1 MRQTVN
7 LNQFIWIWNECQGQ
21 STPRHHHQICRFLSE
36 NWQNKENALLLM
48 AFRNSGKSTLVGLF
62 CAWALYLQ
70 PSLRILV
77 MAADYELAKKMVRNV
92 KRIIEKH
99 PLTKSLCPR
108 QKDQWASDRFT
119 VCRPKEWRD
128 PSVLGRGI
136 SANITGCRADI
147 IICDDVE
154 VPKTCDTA
162 HKRKDLRQKLSE
174 LEFVLVPTG
183 LQLYVGTPHTA
194 ETIYNTKDGF
204 LKDFKSFVL
213 PILDEEGCS
222 VWPERFPLNKI
233 EELRQRSGPSK
244 FKSQMMLIPTA
255 FEGGRLDTSRLIFYD
270 TALSYCQTNL
280 SAILKIGD
288 EKMVSASCWW
298 DPSFGKKEKGD
309 ASVIACVFSDAQGMY
324 YLHAIEYMTVENFEN
339 SAEVQ
344 CRKVADFVEKNYLP
358 SVCVETNGIG
368 KFLPAL
374 LKAEIQK
381 RRLRCAVLE
390 KISHTPKEKR
400 IIEAFDAIL
409 ANGSLKVHQSVKQT
423 PFMDELTEWSPSAF
437 VHDDGLDAVAG
448 CLLCETVRLPRTN
461 VRPRQMPD
469 WRY

>member
-1 MRQTVN
+1 MNQTVN

-21 STPRHHHQICRFLSE
+21 TTPRHHHRICHFLAD
-36 NWQNKENALLLM
+36 NWQNGEHALLLM

-62 CAWALYLQ
+62 CAWVLYLQ

-77 MAADYELAKKMVRNV
+77 LAADYELAKKMVRNI

-99 PLTKSLCPR
+99 PLTQSLRPA

-119 VCRPKEWRD
+119 VRRHKEWRD
-128 PSVLGRGI
+128 PSVLGRGLA
-136 SANITGCRADI
+136 ANITGCRADI

-174 LEFVLVPTG
+174 LEFVLAPSG
-183 LQLYVGTPHTA
+183 LQVYIGTPHTA
-194 ETIYNTKDGF
+194 ETIYNNKDGF
-204 LKDFKSFVL
+204 LKGFKSFVL
-213 PILDEEGCS
+213 PLLDEQGQS
-222 VWPERFPLNKI
+222 AWPERFPLEKI
-233 EELRQRSGPSK
+233 EQLRMRSGPAK
-244 FKSQMMLIPTA
+244 FKSQMMLVPTA
-255 FEGGRLDTSRLIFYD
+255 FEGGRLDTHHLSFYD
-270 TALSYCQTNL
+270 ETLSYHQSNL
-280 SAILKIGD
+280 AAVLKIGE
-288 EKMVSASCWW
+288 EKMVSVSCWW
-298 DPSFGKKEKGD
+298 DPAFGKKEKGD
-309 ASVIACVFSDAQGMY
+309 ASVVACVFTDAKGMY
-324 YLHAIEYMTVENFEN
+324 YLHDIEYITVSDLEN
-339 SAEVQ
+339 SAQIQ
-344 CRKVADFVEKNYLP
+344 CVRVVDFVEKNYLP

-390 KISHTPKEKR
+390 KISHTPKERR

-423 PFMDELTEWSPSAF
+423 PFMDELTEWSPTAF

-448 CLLCETVRLPRTN
+448 CLLCETVRLPKTN
-461 VRPRQMPD
+461 VRPKQMPD